1 MSASAVRGGQVYVEI
16 GANPSKLLNALRIVN
31 TQIGNLG
38 SGLSSVGRTMA
49 LAGSAIAGPIM
60 AAGTAF
66 ASQNA
71 EVLRAQA
78 SLVSLGE
85 AVGKAV
91 APAVVGA
98 SNAIAGMAEAAAR
111 FVRENEELVRQVLAV
126 GGALVGVGALLF
138 TFGEGLSIVS
148 RIAENIGGPILA
160 LAKIVGTLT
169 ASLVTIA
176 LSGPVLAIAA
186 VLGGIAVAARVAGV
200 DLAKMAGSL
209 RGSFDGPIN
218 DAKALLADL
227 GETTSTTITGVYNSI
242 AAGDIA
248 GAIDIL
254 WSGVQAAWLR
264 GQAAIMGVIDPF
276 LTGILNVFDYLKTN
290 VVNNV
295 DSLQTDSAAVF
306 RTLSAVVM
314 GVFDNLK
321 NSVLGTFDAIIAG
334 IKTAWVRIQDYLTGA
349 TDTQQKVAAIEADT
363 KARADER
370 GKANPG
376 IQKRMADAAIANQM
390 YEGAA
395 ISRQTANRQK
405 SNDRMAGRVDADRQR
420 AADRMA
426 AVEQAKTTLNEKVA
440 QTSAPASISGGSAA
454 KSSTSVAGT
463 FSAFGLDQMG
473 GGNVQKQQLDALLK
487 IQAGIDQANRV
498 GGIIA

>member
-111 FVRENEELVRQVLAV
+111 FVRENEDLVRQVLAV
-126 GGALVGVGALLF
+126 GGALVGVGALLL
-138 TFGEGLSIVS
+138 TFGKGLSIVS
-148 RIAENIGGPILA
+148 GIAASIGPSIMSF
-160 LAKIVGTLT
+160 AKIIATVGGALI
-169 ASLVTIA
+169 TIA
-176 LSGPVLAIAA
+176 TSGPVLAIAG

-209 RGSFDGPIN
+209 RGSFHGPIN

-227 GETTSTTITGVYNSI
+227 GETPSTTISGIYNSI

-254 WSGVQAAWLR
+254 WAGVNAAWLR
-264 GQAAIMGVIDPF
+264 GQAAILGVIDSF
-276 LTGILNVFDYLKTN
+276 ISGVLNVFDYLRTN
-290 VVNNV
+290 VVNNI

-306 RTLSAVVM
+306 RTLSAVVV

-321 NSVLGTFDAIIAG
+321 MDVLTTFDALLAG
-334 IKTAWVRIQDYLTGA
+334 IKIAWTRIQDYLSGA
-349 TDTQQKVAAIEADT
+349 TDTEQKIAKIGEDLFS
-363 KARADER
+363 RAEER
-370 GKANPG
+370 RKENPG
-376 IQKRMADAAIANQM
+376 IQKRLADAAIANQM

-395 ISRQTANRQK
+395 ISRQTTNRQK

-426 AVEQAKTTLNEKVA
+426 AVDQAKAALDQKVA
-440 QTSAPASISGGSAA
+440 STSAPESVSRPQEVA
-454 KSSTSVAGT
+454 KSTTSIAGT
-463 FSAFGLDQMG
+463 FSAFGVGQMA
-473 GGNVQKQQLDALLK
+473 GGNVQKLQLDESIKQTKLLEK
-487 IQAGIDQANRV
+487 LASGE
-498 GGIIA
+498 IIA

>member
-38 SGLSSVGRTMA
+38 SGLSSVGQTMA
-49 LAGSAIAGPIM
+49 AAGAAISGPIM
-60 AAGTAF
+60 AAGIAF
-66 ASQNA
+66 ANQNDA
-71 EVLRAQA
+71 VLRAQA
-78 SLVSLGE
+78 SLLSLGE

-98 SNAIAGMAEAAAR
+98 SNAIADMADSAAR
-111 FVRENEELVRQVLAV
+111 FVRDNEDLVRQVLAV
-126 GGALVGVGALLF
+126 GGALVGVGTLLF
-138 TFGEGLSIVS
+138 AFGNGLSIVS
-148 RIAENIGGPILA
+148 GIAGNIGGPIMSLV
-160 LAKIVGTLT
+160 KIVGTLT
-169 ASLVTIA
+169 ASLITIA
-176 LSGPVLAIAA
+176 TSGPVLAIAV
-186 VLGGIAVAARVAGV
+186 VLGGIALAARAAGV
-200 DLAKMAGSL
+200 DLGKMAGDL

-227 GETTSTTITGVYNSI
+227 GETTSTTITGIYNSI

-276 LTGILNVFDYLKTN
+276 ISGVLNVFDYLKTN
-290 VVNNV
+290 VVNNI

-306 RTLSAVVM
+306 RTLSAVVV

-321 NSVLGTFDAIIAG
+321 MDVLTTFDALLAG
-334 IKTAWVRIQDYLTGA
+334 IKIAWTRIQDYLSGA
-349 TDTQQKVAAIEADT
+349 TDTEQKIAKIGEDLFS
-363 KARADER
+363 RATER
-370 GKANPG
+370 RKENPG
-376 IQKRMADAAIANQM
+376 IQKRLADAAIANQM

-395 ISRQTANRQK
+395 ISRQTTNRQK

-426 AVEQAKTTLNEKVA
+426 AVNEAKAALEQKVG
-440 QTSAPASISGGSAA
+440 QTSAPDEIKKPDAGKMTTSI
-454 KSSTSVAGT
+454 AGT
-463 FSAFGLDQMG
+463 FSAFGVGQMS
-473 GGNVQKQQLDALLK
+473 GGNVQKLQLDESIKQTKLLEK
-487 IQAGIDQANRV
+487 LAAGE
-498 GGIIA
+498 IIA

>member
-1 MSASAVRGGQVYVEI
+1 
-16 GANPSKLLNALRIVN
+16 
-31 TQIGNLG
+31 
-38 SGLSSVGRTMA
+38 
-49 LAGSAIAGPIM
+49 
-60 AAGTAF
+60 
-66 ASQNA
+66 
-71 EVLRAQA
+71 
-78 SLVSLGE
+78 
-85 AVGKAV
+85 
-91 APAVVGA
+91 
-98 SNAIAGMAEAAAR
+98 
-111 FVRENEELVRQVLAV
+111 
-126 GGALVGVGALLF
+126 
-138 TFGEGLSIVS
+138 
-148 RIAENIGGPILA
+148 
-160 LAKIVGTLT
+160 
-169 ASLVTIA
+169 
-176 LSGPVLAIAA
+176 
-186 VLGGIAVAARVAGV
+186 VAGV

-254 WSGVQAAWLR
+254 WSGVNAAWLR

-306 RTLSAVVM
+306 RTLSAMVM

-321 NSVLGTFDAIIAG
+321 NSILATFDAILAG

-349 TDTQQKVAAIEADT
+349 TDTEQKIAAIEADT
-363 KARADER
+363 KQRAADR
-370 GKANPG
+370 GKSNPG
-376 IQKRMADAAIANQM
+376 IEKRMADAAIANQM

-395 ISRQTANRQK
+395 ISRQTTNRQK

-426 AVEQAKTTLNEKVA
+426 AVDQAKTALDEKVA

-454 KSSTSVAGT
+454 KSSTSIAGT
-463 FSAFGLDQMG
+463 FSATAVGQMG

-498 GGIIA
+498 GGIVA